1 MIYRKAL
8 QSSVAITALSLV
20 IGALAWGADPAPMAP
35 AAPTREM
42 RQQMAQAHEKM
53 AACLSSDRDFADCR
67 QEMMQACSNQSGFPG
82 CGMMMGQGMQMRGQ
96 GQGQGQRGPLGGES
110 RKP

>member
-1 MIYRKAL
+1 MIYRKVL
-8 QSSVAITALSLV
+8 QSSAAIAALSLA
-20 IGALAWGADPAPMAP
+20 IGALAWAADSGPVAP

-42 RQQMAQAHEKM
+42 RQQMAQVHEKM
-53 AACLSSDRDFADCR
+53 AACLRSERDFADCR
-67 QEMMQACSNQSGFPG
+67 QEMMQACSNPSGFPG

-96 GQGQGQRGPLGGES
+96 GQGQRGPQGGEG

>member
-53 AACLSSDRDFADCR
+53 AACLRRIGTS
-67 QEMMQACSNQSGFPG
+67 PTVV
-82 CGMMMGQGMQMRGQ
+82 
-96 GQGQGQRGPLGGES
+96 
-110 RKP
+110 RK